1 VFKLGKKPARPWA
14 APGGK
19 FRLGA
24 YLTAA
29 PALPATPLV
38 FGHQNLITEWG
49 MLANDRYGD
58 CVWAGA
64 AHETMLYNKEAGG
77 TVAFTDANVLADY
90 AAVTGFNPGDLAT
103 DQGTDVQDAA
113 AYRRKTG
120 IVDSAGKRHTIAAY
134 LALDPGNLSHLLTA
148 AYLFSAAGI
157 GLSLPASAFDQAKKA
172 EPWEVVPGSPNEGG
186 HYVPLIGRLAGGM
199 LVCVSWGGQQLLTES
214 FFQTFCDEAVAY
226 VSKEDLVNQKSPD
239 GFAYADLIADLA
251 VLA

>member
-14 APGGK
+14 APGNK
-19 FRLGA
+19 FRLGV
-24 YLTAA
+24 YLAG
-29 PALPATPLV
+29 PAGLPEIPPV
-38 FGHQNLITEWG
+38 FGHQNLIATWG

-64 AHETMLYNKEAGG
+64 AHETMLYNEEAGG

-90 AAVTGFNPGDLAT
+90 AAVTGFNPGDPST

-113 AYRRKTG
+113 AYRRNTG

-157 GLSLPASAFDQAKKA
+157 GLNLPASAIDQAKKA
-172 EPWEVVPGSPNEGG
+172 EPWDVVPGSPNEGG

-199 LVCVSWGGQQLLTES
+199 LVCVSWGRQQLITER

-226 VSKEDLVNQKSPD
+226 VSTEDLVKQKSPD
-239 GFAYADLIADLA
+239 GFAYADLIGDLA
-251 VLA
+251 ELA